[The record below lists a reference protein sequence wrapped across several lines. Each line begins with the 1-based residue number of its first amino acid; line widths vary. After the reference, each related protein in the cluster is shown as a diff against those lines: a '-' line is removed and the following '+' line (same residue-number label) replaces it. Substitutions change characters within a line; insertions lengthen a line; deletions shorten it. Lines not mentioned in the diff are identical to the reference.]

1 MVLMKTM
8 IHQIL
13 MKRRKRMSRTN
24 NAGVIDLWKRGFEA
38 SSHNGALTSNGV
50 ELFSYNLKIG
60 HRSGTGVCVVG
71 DYTSPGGGFYSN
83 TTSTHVGKARSA
95 AGHVMHPVIF
105 EKSFPR

>member
-1 MVLMKTM
+1 
-8 IHQIL
+8 
-13 MKRRKRMSRTN
+13 MSRTN
-24 NAGVIDLWKRGFEA
+24 NAGVIDLWKRGYEA

-50 ELFSYNLKIG
+50 DLFSYNLKIG

-71 DYTSPGGGFYSN
+71 DYTSPGGGFHSN
-83 TTSTHVGKARSA
+83 TTSTHVGKARGA